1 TTRLYLAQR
10 IGGRP
15 VDFHWEV
22 EAVRLVPVMELPCWL
37 TNPHDAKPVAALLA
51 HVAARR
57 I

>member
-1 TTRLYLAQR
+1 

-22 EAVRLVPVMELPCWL
+22 EAVRLVPVMELPRWL